1 MSIEFRSQIKGN
13 AAVLYCS
20 GQLAAD
26 DEAGVLRAT
35 VSDLLQ
41 QRPEVIVDLGQIDYM
56 DSSALSVLV
65 GLYSSARTAKSTLK
79 YVNLA
84 VPVDYSR
91 TSHLGQQS
99 AGWRERLRTT

>member
-1 MSIEFRSQIKGN
+1 MSIELRSQIKGD

-41 QRPEVIVDLGQIDYM
+41 QRPEVIVDLAQIDYM
-56 DSSALSVLV
+56 DSSSLSVLV
-65 GLYSSARTAKSTLK
+65 GLYSSARTAKSNLK
-79 YVNLA
+79 FVNLGIS
-84 VPVDYSR
+84 VDYSR
-91 TSHLGQQS
+91 TGYHRQPA
-99 AGWRERLRTT
+99 AGWRERVQAT